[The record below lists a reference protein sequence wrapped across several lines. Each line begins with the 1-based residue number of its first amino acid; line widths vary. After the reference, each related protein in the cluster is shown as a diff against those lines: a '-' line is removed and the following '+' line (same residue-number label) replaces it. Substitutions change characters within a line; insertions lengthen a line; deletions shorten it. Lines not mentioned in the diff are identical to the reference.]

1 MSKQVLA
8 IEIWRKC
15 LIVKQN
21 NNDTMQKNGG
31 GGISDL
37 TTQNEWI
44 TTAGQRL
51 SNFKNDVS

>member
-1 MSKQVLA
+1 
-8 IEIWRKC
+8 
-15 LIVKQN
+15 
-21 NNDTMQKNGG
+21 MQKNGG